1 MKKQIPTEQTAGN
14 IREVLRLLSET
25 PVQLER
31 LSNGLSEK
39 KLRDPLGKGERSFI
53 EAIAHLLNCEARS
66 SDAIVL
72 ALMLKEP
79 MLAPIH
85 PERDLG
91 KLLHYEMFP
100 FDELLK
106 YFKFRRK
113 VLLEVLNSLKDS
125 QWSRDIRQEGKQRK
139 ESVYWQA
146 RSLALHELE
155 HVQDLEQ
162 KLENKTRK

>member
-1 MKKQIPTEQTAGN
+1 MKKKIPTEQTEEN

-66 SDAIVL
+66 FDAITL
-72 ALMLKEP
+72 SLTLKEP
-79 MLAPIH
+79 MLANVH

-91 KLLHYEMFP
+91 KLLHYEKFP
-100 FDELLK
+100 FNELLK
-106 YFKFRRK
+106 YYKFRRK
-113 VLLEVLNSLKDS
+113 VLLEVLNSLKDN
-125 QWSRDIRQEGKQRK
+125 QWSRVIRQEGKQRK

-146 RSLALHELE
+146 RGMALHELD
-155 HVQDLEQ
+155 HVEDLEQ
-162 KLENKTRK
+162 KLQSKAGK